1 MVIKKIFVLI
11 MVLFSMNNFS
21 QNEKKAILHDTTF
34 VNINEY
40 SKNFVLDIKYAT
52 DDNFF
57 KKKVYDCNAC
67 YLRYKTVKQLIKANK
82 EFAQRGYRIKLFDC
96 YRPLSVQKKMWQIV
110 SNPNYVANPERG
122 SIHNRGG
129 AVDLT
134 LIDKQGNDVNMGT
147 AFDHFGKESS
157 HTYTNLPQKVLE
169 NRKWLKEIMKKHHFD
184 SLESE
189 WWHYSL
195 EGARQFQLSNFNWQC
210 N

>member
-1 MVIKKIFVLI
+1 MKNKILLLTIFFTI
-11 MVLFSMNNFS
+11 NHFS
-21 QNEKKAILHDTTF
+21 QNNNKLIVQDTSF

-40 SKNFVLDIKYAT
+40 SEDLVLDMKYAT
-52 DDNFF
+52 KDNFL
-57 KKKVYDCNAC
+57 KNKVYDCDAC
-67 YLRYKTVKQLIKANK
+67 YLRYKTVMQLIKANK
-82 EFAQRGYRIKLFDC
+82 EFRKKGYHIKLFDC
-96 YRPLSVQKKMWQIV
+96 YRPLSIQKKMWQIV

-134 LIDKQGNDVNMGT
+134 LVDKTGKEVDMGT
-147 AFDHFGKESS
+147 VFDYFGKESS
-157 HTYTNLPQKVLE
+157 HTYTNLSKEVLK
-169 NRKWLKEIMKKHHFD
+169 NRKWLKEVMKKYHFE

-195 EGARQFQLSNFNWQC
+195 EGARHYPLSNFSWKC